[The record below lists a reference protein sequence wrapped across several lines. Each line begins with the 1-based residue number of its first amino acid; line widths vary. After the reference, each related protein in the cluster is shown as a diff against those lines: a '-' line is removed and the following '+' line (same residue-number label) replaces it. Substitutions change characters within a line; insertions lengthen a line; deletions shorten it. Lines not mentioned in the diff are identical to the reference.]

1 LSPNALLRPV
11 MQDYLLPTLVYFG
24 GAAEIAYFAQNSAI
38 YEILNR
44 PATPIR
50 HRASFTVVQRKHHRT
65 LEKYEL
71 EFAELFAGKDEISA
85 RIVEK
90 FISNKTA
97 ETFADVEE
105 IINAQL
111 HRLDKSLSEIE
122 STLSENLANRRKKI
136 IWHIA
141 ALRKKYHLAEIQ
153 KNEIVGRRLEN
164 LFVALLPNNALQ
176 ERTLNV
182 VTFLNLF
189 GTNFIDW
196 IYEAIETDEKGHR
209 ILYL

>member
-1 LSPNALLRPV
+1 V
-11 MQDYLLPTLVYFG
+11 QDNLLPTLAYFG

-38 YEILNR
+38 YKILNR

-50 HRASFTVVQRKHHRT
+50 HRASFTVVQRKHART

-71 EFAELFAGKDEISA
+71 KFAELFDGKEKVSA

-90 FISNKTA
+90 FISNETA
-97 ETFADVEE
+97 ETFAEVEE

-111 HRLDKSLSEIE
+111 NRLDKSLTEIE
-122 STLSENLANRRKKI
+122 PTLSANLANRRKKI
-136 IWHIA
+136 IWHIG
-141 ALRKKYHLAEIQ
+141 ALRKKYHQAEIR
-153 KNEIVGRRLEN
+153 KNEIVRRRIEN
-164 LFVALLPNNALQ
+164 LFTALLPNDALQ

-196 IYEAIETDEKGHR
+196 IYEAIETDEKDHK